1 MISEEVKQLLALQ
14 GVTTPPNVLTDEEVV
29 EYLLEV
35 NEDLKQTVVA
45 ARTILSDPFHFDNHI
60 GDLVDD
66 ATGHSTKW
74 Y

>member
-14 GVTTPPNVLTDEEVV
+14 GITTPPNVLTDEEVV

-35 NEDLKQTVVA
+35 NEDLKQTVTA
-45 ARTILSDPFHFDNHI
+45 ARTILSDPFNFDNHT

-66 ATGHSTKW
+66 ATGRSTKW